1 MLEILGAGKWNLEP
15 CCSTHGFERSGMAGK
30 RVLGGTNMFEKLSLR
45 VTIAIA
51 VGALLLGAG
60 CASVI
65 RQELHGGPYPPS
77 KTLPQVVDKAPEG
90 STYIGYII
98 AGGTRNGILKLA
110 AKRGATIVEIKPT
123 QVETERT
130 IYEMRR
136 EGDYVNQYPIGTET
150 VLVNAHEVFMFR

>member
-1 MLEILGAGKWNLEP
+1 MEFRVILGGKSMFGKLR
-15 CCSTHGFERSGMAGK
+15 ERVG
-30 RVLGGTNMFEKLSLR
+30 
-45 VTIAIA
+45 IA
-51 VGALLLGAG
+51 VAVGSLLLLAG

-65 RQELHGGPYPPS
+65 RQELRGGPYPPS

-110 AKRGATIVEIKPT
+110 AKRGATIVEITPT

-130 IYEMRR
+130 IYETRR
-136 EGDYVNQYPIGTET
+136 DGDWVNQYPIGTET
-150 VLVNAHEVFMFR
+150 VSVNAHEVFMFR

>member
-1 MLEILGAGKWNLEP
+1 
-15 CCSTHGFERSGMAGK
+15 
-30 RVLGGTNMFEKLSLR
+30 MFEKLSVR
-45 VTIAIA
+45 VGVGIAI
-51 VGALLLGAG
+51 GSLLLLAG

-77 KTLPQVVDKAPEG
+77 ETLPQVVDKAPEG

-98 AGGTRNGILKLA
+98 AGGSRNGALKLA
-110 AKRGATIVEIKPT
+110 AKRGAKIVEITPT
-123 QVETERT
+123 KVETERT